1 MTRPDRVR
9 LINWPAFWRGFTEG
23 LALCGAITLI
33 MALIAAILAW
43 QLVFPTIGLLW
54 VVGWLG

>member
-1 MTRPDRVR
+1 MIMAS
-9 LINWPAFWRGFTEG
+9 INWPAFWRGFTEG
-23 LALCGAITLI
+23 FALCGAITLTL
-33 MALIAAILAW
+33 ALIAAILAW